1 MPDKYIVLDRDGVIN
16 VDLFDYVLKKETFE
30 FEKGSI
36 EALIKLSKNNY
47 QIIVATNQKC
57 INLGLI
63 SAEGIEKINNFW
75 INKIK
80 ELGGDILHIE
90 VCPHRDEENCN
101 CRKPKTG
108 LLIAAEK
115 KLNINLK
122 ESYFIGDKLSDLE
135 CAVSHGCKPILV
147 KTGYGSRTFSSS
159 YPKETKVFE
168 NLKAAVDWIIN

>member
-1 MPDKYIVLDRDGVIN
+1 MSEKFIVLDRDGVIN
-16 VDLFDYVLKKETFE
+16 VDLFDYVLKKESFE
-30 FEKGSI
+30 FENGSI
-36 EALIKLSKNNY
+36 EALIKLYKNGY
-47 QIIVATNQKC
+47 KIVVATNQKC

-63 SAEGIEKINNFW
+63 SDEGIKKINNFW

-80 ELGGDILHIE
+80 ELGGDILHVG

-108 LLIAAEK
+108 LLIGAEK

-147 KTGYGSRTFSSS
+147 KTGYGSRTFSLN
-159 YPKETKVFE
+159 YPKNTEVFE
-168 NLKAAVDWIIN
+168 NLKAAVDWIID

>member
-1 MPDKYIVLDRDGVIN
+1 M
-16 VDLFDYVLKKETFE
+16 
-30 FEKGSI
+30 
-36 EALIKLSKNNY
+36 
-47 QIIVATNQKC
+47 
-57 INLGLI
+57 
-63 SAEGIEKINNFW
+63 
-75 INKIK
+75 IK
-80 ELGGDILHIE
+80 EFQKHDIDIE
-90 VCPHRDEENCN
+90 VRACPHLPERNCN

-115 KLNINLK
+115 KLSINLK

-168 NLKAAVDWIIN
+168 NLKAAVDWITN